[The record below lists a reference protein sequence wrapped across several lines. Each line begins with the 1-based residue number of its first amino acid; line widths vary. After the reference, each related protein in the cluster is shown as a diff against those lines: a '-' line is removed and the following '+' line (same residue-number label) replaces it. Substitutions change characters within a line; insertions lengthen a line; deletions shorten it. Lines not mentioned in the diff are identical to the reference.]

1 MIIVYNVYIN
11 YIYIYINYI
20 HVYIYIKLLDITILF
35 IIYFNSI
42 NCICSSILNMNMN
55 TNMNEDC
62 YDMQDKGD
70 IQDDGEEGEE
80 GDECCDMRDDSN
92 CDDGNEGETC
102 CDMHDECDMH
112 SDRDRDITME
122 IESIE
127 LNGNYYYAPD
137 FEIMSYDEKCEKC
150 IECAFCKRSLYDYS
164 YNVITDNKSLLNDNK
179 IIIGKCGH
187 MFHKDCM
194 DSWIKCGN
202 SICPID
208 KVAWEEYRI
217 ADHYTSLP
225 IVNKVNKKHNYRFYN
240 VNKYKF

>member
-1 MIIVYNVYIN
+1 
-11 YIYIYINYI
+11 
-20 HVYIYIKLLDITILF
+20 
-35 IIYFNSI
+35 
-42 NCICSSILNMNMN
+42 
-55 TNMNEDC
+55 MNEDDDC
-62 YDMQDKGD
+62 YDMQEKGD
-70 IQDDGEEGEE
+70 MHDDGN
-80 GDECCDMRDDSN
+80 R
-92 CDDGNEGETC
+92 DDGNEGETC
-102 CDMHDECDMH
+102 CDMHDECDEGDECEEGEEGDMYDDDN
-112 SDRDRDITME
+112 SDRDGNRDEGDITME

-225 IVNKVNKKHNYRFYN
+225 IVNKVNKKHNYRYYN
-240 VNKYKF
+240 VNKYN